1 MAGYSKIPTLSAW
14 KSDSSVVFAIRS
26 SDPILS
32 RIDALLDV
40 YEKFSARRLV
50 TLCDLYYCTEY
61 WLKAFKQN
69 RSMEGKRQPA
79 VQRLFQR
86 VELELSTSF
95 QCEPKEV
102 ANQLQLTFGRD
113 MTTNGLNVDLLY
125 QKANY
130 PSRTELQTYRIYF
143 KGGDAYQWDWWDK
156 SLNPPKRKLLE
167 SKYSYRPGAFV
178 GSRDQQPCVDYGG
191 FVLTLSREFYMGPH
205 KQGKADEQNGFYN
218 SSYVAGEPVKG
229 AGTMLVQAGK
239 IKRLRCD
246 SGHYKPIDTNM
257 LEVLQALQM
266 FGVDCHGIMVEDFS
280 GNYARKATEFLAA
293 RGDWDVL
300 FGRGYGRVAN
310 RNYNELRS
318 ELIRDRQ
325 QELRTSAVSIID
337 NGYNATEE

>member
-1 MAGYSKIPTLSAW
+1 MAGYSKIPKLSAW

-32 RIDALLDV
+32 RIDELLDI
-40 YEKFSARRLV
+40 YEKQSARRWV
-50 TLCDLYYCTEY
+50 TLCDLYFCTEY
-61 WLKAFKQN
+61 WLKAFRQN
-69 RSMEGKRQPA
+69 RSMEAKRQPA
-79 VQRLFQR
+79 VQRLFQCI
-86 VELELSTSF
+86 ELELSLSF

-113 MTTNGLNVDLLY
+113 MTTNGLKVDLLH
-125 QKANY
+125 QKASY
-130 PSRTELQTYRIYF
+130 PSRNELQTYRIYF

-156 SLNPPKRKLLE
+156 SFNPPKRKLLE

-178 GSRDQQPCVDYGG
+178 GSPDQQPCIGYGG

-205 KQGKADEQNGFYN
+205 KQGTADEQNGFYH

-239 IKRLRCD
+239 IKRIRSN
-246 SGHYKPIDTNM
+246 SGHYKPVDTNM

-266 FGVDCHGIMVEDFS
+266 YGVDCHGIMVEDFN
-280 GNYARKATEFLAA
+280 GKYPQKASDFLAA

-318 ELIRDRQ
+318 DWTRDRQ
-325 QELRTSAVSIID
+325 QMSQSTSVTVID
-337 NGYNATEE
+337 GGYNASEE